1 MSNELNAEHKQLK
14 LFSTPQLLMFCLG
27 FFGLQFA
34 WQMRLALSG
43 PVTEGLGADPLIYGL
58 ISLAGPFSGM
68 VVQPII
74 GALSDRTTSR
84 FGRRRPYLLGGA
96 ILASLALWV
105 FPNSGTIVNYFGNAF
120 GVAVAPLAGLVLA
133 GIMIWIIDA
142 CVNIAQGP
150 YRALIP
156 DVVPREQHSVANAYL
171 SFAIGLGSVV
181 AAATPPIL
189 SKFGIIM
196 PIPAQFLMAA
206 IAFTGAMLV
215 TCIAIK
221 EKQHIIEKNDNNENK
236 NKTSFWASLKDF
248 LTTSPE
254 IIKICTLQFF
264 TWIGTMCLLLY
275 FTLFVV
281 HNLYGVPDIIAQGTD
296 ASVFEATRLS
306 GTNFA
311 LICMALF
318 NLVCFIVSIP
328 IGFLSVMFG
337 NKYVHAVALL
347 SMAISY
353 VILGFAQTKL
363 AVALGMGLAGIG
375 WASILSLPFAMLS
388 EYIKPGSEG
397 SVMGIFNIFIAGP
410 QVVVCTLIAGIINQN
425 TIVKEIGT
433 FYHWEYAFFIGA
445 LVLILAAIASLTI
458 KEKKV

>member
-1 MSNELNAEHKQLK
+1 MSNEAIMAENKLK
-14 LFSTPQLLMFCLG
+14 PFSTMQLLMFCLG

-68 VVQPII
+68 VVQPVI
-74 GALSDRTTSR
+74 GALSDKTTSR

-105 FPNSGTIVNYFGNAF
+105 FPNSGEIVNFLGNSFGIAI
-120 GVAVAPLAGLVLA
+120 APLAGLVLA

-142 CVNIAQGP
+142 CVNISQGP

-156 DVVPREQHSVANAYL
+156 DVVPREQHAIANSYL

-181 AAATPPIL
+181 AAATPPVL
-189 SKFGIIM
+189 NRFFDIIM

-206 IAFTGAMLV
+206 IAFTGTMIV
-215 TCIAIK
+215 TCISVK
-221 EKQHIIEKNDNNENK
+221 EKQYIPQKKEDTEEKK
-236 NKTSFWASLKDF
+236 QPFFASMKEF

-254 IIKICTLQFF
+254 IVKICTLQFF

-281 HNLYGVPDIIAQGTD
+281 HNLYGVPDIVIDGVDGTIY
-296 ASVFEATRLS
+296 EPIRLS

-318 NLVCFIVSIP
+318 NLVCFLVSIP
-328 IGFLSVMFG
+328 IGFLSTKFG
-337 NKYVHAVALL
+337 NKYVHSVALL
-347 SMAISY
+347 SMAVAY
-353 VILGFAQTKL
+353 LLLGFAHTKL
-363 AVALGMGLAGIG
+363 MVAFAIGLAGIG

-388 EYIKPGSEG
+388 EYIRPGSEG

-410 QVVVCTLIAGIINQN
+410 QIVVCTVVAWIINHSI
-425 TIVKEIGT
+425 IVKEAGT
-433 FYHWEYAFFIGA
+433 YYHWEYAFFIGA
-445 LVLILAAIASLTI
+445 FVLLCASIASLAI

>member
-1 MSNELNAEHKQLK
+1 MQEEMKK
-14 LFSTPQLLMFCLG
+14 FSTAQLLCFCLG

-74 GALSDRTTSR
+74 GALSDRTTSK

-96 ILASLALWV
+96 ILASLALWI
-105 FPNSGTIVNYFGNAF
+105 FPNSGGIISAFSNAT
-120 GVAVAPLAGLVLA
+120 GVVLAPVAGLILA

-156 DVVPREQHSVANAYL
+156 DVIPQEQHAIANSFL

-181 AAATPPIL
+181 AAATPPVL
-189 SKFGIIM
+189 SKFFGINM

-215 TCIAIK
+215 TCITVK
-221 EKQHIIEKNDNNENK
+221 EKQHVIEKKETEENK
-236 NKTSFWASLKDF
+236 KSFMDSMKEF

-254 IIKICTLQFF
+254 IVKICTVQLF

-281 HNLYGVPDIIAQGTD
+281 HNLYGVPDIIKEGVDPSIYETAKLQ
-296 ASVFEATRLS
+296 

-318 NLVCFIVSIP
+318 NLVCFIISIP
-328 IGFLSVMFG
+328 IGYLSTKFG
-337 NKYVHAVALL
+337 NKKVHAIALV
-347 SMAISY
+347 SMAIAY
-353 VILGFAQTKL
+353 LLLTFAHTK
-363 AVALGMGLAGIG
+363 AMVMFAMGLAGIG

-388 EYIKPGSEG
+388 KFIKAGSEG

-410 QVVVCTLIAGIINQN
+410 QVIVCTLVAWIINHSISTSN
-425 TIVKEIGT
+425 LGGY
-433 FYHWEYAFFIGA
+433 YHWEYAFLIGA
-445 LVLILAAIASLTI
+445 VVLLLSAISTMFV
-458 KEKKV
+458 KEN

>member
-1 MSNELNAEHKQLK
+1 MSNEFANAENKLK
-14 LFSTPQLLMFCLG
+14 PFSTSQLLMFCLG

-43 PVTEGLGADPLIYGL
+43 PVLEGLGSNPTIYGL

-74 GALSDRTTSR
+74 GALSDKTTSR

-96 ILASLALWV
+96 ILASLALWI
-105 FPNSGTIVNYFGNAF
+105 FPNSGTIVNSFGA
-120 GVAVAPLAGLVLA
+120 AMAPVAGLILA
-133 GIMIWIIDA
+133 GIMIWVIDA

-156 DVVPREQHSVANAYL
+156 DVVPREQHAIANSYL

-181 AAATPPIL
+181 AAATPPVL
-189 SKFGIIM
+189 SKFFGITM

-206 IAFTGAMLV
+206 IAFTGAMIV
-215 TCIAIK
+215 TCMAIK
-221 EKQHIIEKNDNNENK
+221 EKQYIPEKKEEK
-236 NKTSFWASLKDF
+236 AEEKQSFWTSLKDF

-254 IIKICTLQFF
+254 IVKICTLQFF

-281 HNLYGVPDIIAQGTD
+281 HNLYGVPDIITNGLD
-296 ASVFEATRLS
+296 YESTRLS
-306 GTNFA
+306 ATNFA

-328 IGFLSVMFG
+328 IGILSTKFG
-337 NKYVHAVALL
+337 NKNVHSFALL

-353 VILGFAQTKL
+353 VILGLAHTKVM
-363 AVALGMGLAGIG
+363 VAFGIGLAGIG
-375 WASILSLPFAMLS
+375 WASILALPFAMLS

-410 QVVVCTLIAGIINQN
+410 QVVVCTLVAWVINHNTFVREAG
-425 TIVKEIGT
+425 TY
-433 FYHWEYAFFIGA
+433 YHWEYAFFIGA
-445 LVLILAAIASLTI
+445 VVLLCASIASLAI
-458 KEKKV
+458 KERTK